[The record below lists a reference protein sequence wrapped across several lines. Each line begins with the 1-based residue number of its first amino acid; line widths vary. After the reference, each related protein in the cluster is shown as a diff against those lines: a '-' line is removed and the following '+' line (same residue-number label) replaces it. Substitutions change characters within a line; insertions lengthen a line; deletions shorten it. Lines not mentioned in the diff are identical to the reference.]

1 MYSFPFALTKDID
14 MKKMIFTVL
23 AAAVTASASA
33 ATYKVDEAHTNARFA
48 IDHFNTSTNV
58 GGFYGLS
65 GTVDFDK
72 AKRQGKI
79 DITIPVNTLQTGS
92 ERFTG
97 HLKSPDLFNAEKF
110 PEMRFV
116 STKFNYV
123 GKKLTSVDGN
133 LTLLGKTHPVKLKAE
148 KFNCYDSPMAK
159 AEVCGGDFSTTIDR
173 TKWGMNY
180 LVDSGMAKKVKL
192 DIQIEAVKQ

>member
-1 MYSFPFALTKDID
+1 MKKAMFALFAAT
-14 MKKMIFTVL
+14 L
-23 AAAVTASASA
+23 AAFAAA
-33 ATYKVDEAHTNARFA
+33 ATYKVDAYHTNARFA

-58 GGFYGLS
+58 GGFYGLN

-79 DITIPVNTLQTGS
+79 DLTIPVSTLQTGS
-92 ERFTG
+92 DRFTG
-97 HLKSPDLFNAEKF
+97 HLKSADLFNAEKF

-116 STKFNYV
+116 STKFNYM
-123 GKKLTSVDGN
+123 GSKLKSVDGN

-148 KFNCYDSPMAK
+148 KFNCYNSPMAK

-180 LVDSGMAKKVKL
+180 LVDSGMSKNVRL

>member
-1 MYSFPFALTKDID
+1 
-14 MKKMIFTVL
+14 MKKMIFAVL
-23 AAAVTASASA
+23 TAAVAASASA
-33 ATYKVDEAHTNARFA
+33 ATYKVDETHANARFA

-58 GGFYGLS
+58 GGFYGLN
-65 GTVDFDK
+65 GTVDFEQ

-79 DITIPVNTLQTGS
+79 DIAIPISTLQTGS
-92 ERFTG
+92 DRFTA
-97 HLKSPDLFNAEKF
+97 HLKSADLFNAEKF

-116 STKFNYV
+116 STKFNYM
-123 GKKLTSVDGN
+123 GKKLKSVDGN

-148 KFNCYDSPMAK
+148 KFNCYNSPMAK

-180 LVDSGMAKKVKL
+180 LVDSGMTKNVKL